1 MVDRVTNHVW
11 TLTRIKRSKV
21 KVIVT
26 WRISSN
32 NIITLTF
39 DHSARSST
47 QTWRPNCRSTAYSS
61 QHETWRRELCL
72 TRPCLHGPWTCTG
85 IWHVY
90 PALQAESSLHDNYR
104 ARTCSAFQRPLINSQ
119 ADGRGGRR
127 ERCLRDWS
135 TIQALTDLQLNFTP
149 VGHVRSAVVTRVTVS
164 CVMAG
169 PQRHVN
175 EMAYA
180 TRGVY
185 AQVKIIIQLISCK
198 CMPMYYRP
206 MDSILG
212 R

>member
-1 MVDRVTNHVW
+1 MASRVV
-11 TLTRIKRSKV
+11 
-21 KVIVT
+21 
-26 WRISSN
+26 SN
-32 NIITLTF
+32 QAV
-39 DHSARSST
+39 S
-47 QTWRPNCRSTAYSS
+47 
-61 QHETWRRELCL
+61 
-72 TRPCLHGPWTCTG
+72 TRPVNMHGYMTCA
-85 IWHVY
+85 
-90 PALQAESSLHDNYR
+90 PSLAGGVVTSRQLYR

-180 TRGVY
+180 THGVY